1 MSKKVYI
8 LGIIVFI
15 LDQITKNLAS
25 TYIELNH
32 SVTIIKDF
40 FYLRY
45 INNTGASWGILSN
58 SKVLLIILS
67 LIAIVIIIRYVNT
80 FKNTKLNIFGFGF
93 LLGGIIGN
101 LCDRVLFGY
110 VIDFLDFIIFHYDF
124 PVFNF
129 ADTFIVIGVVFIII
143 SIIRGEDSCGSKSR
157 K

>member
-25 TYIELNH
+25 TYIKLNH